1 MWKTPKA
8 EQAAEVVTCSLTKP
22 AKIIM
27 DALAKQKIE
36 ILMREYPH
44 QEWMSYMVGVL
55 EPEVRVKDLVI
66 PPHAHASG
74 GSAEAEP
81 MYVPADCL
89 GVLHSHHHMG
99 AFHSG
104 TDDAYVDRNYPLS
117 ITVAIGAQGG
127 LDFDAIMWQHTPC
140 GKLFKSKCSMS
151 FVYPPA
157 ADLSDFL
164 TEAKANIQKG
174 VPQRTTTFGGMPL
187 SEADMGQGVMFAPS
201 RPHVP
206 KKNRQWPVNET
217 EDCGAGYWYKSSYIT
232 KEEYDNIMASIWKNG
247 NK

>member
-81 MYVPADCL
+81 MHVPADCL

-117 ITVAIGAQGG
+117 ITVAIGAQG

-151 FVYPPA
+151 FIYPPA

-164 TEAKANIQKG
+164 TEAKTNIQKG
-174 VPQRTTTFGGMPL
+174 VPHRTTTFGGMPL
-187 SEADMGQGVMFAPS
+187 SEEEVISKSIRNETRHREKSG
-201 RPHVP
+201 RL
-206 KKNRQWPVNET
+206 WPINET
-217 EDCGAGYWYKSSYIT
+217 EDCGAGYWYKGSYIT
-232 KEEYDNIMASIWKNG
+232 KEEYDKIMASIWKDG